1 MIPQA
6 NGVQKKAGTAIR
18 VSDKRNFRSKKVK
31 RQRWTFYTEK
41 GTIHQ
46 VEITFVNI
54 YVPNSHKG
62 RTRQQHITV
71 GDLTLRPH
79 QWIDHPGR
87 KSVRK
92 LQP

>member
-18 VSDKRNFRSKKVK
+18 VSDKINFRSKKVK

-54 YVPNSHKG
+54 YVPNVETPKY
-62 RTRQQHITV
+62 
-71 GDLTLRPH
+71 
-79 QWIDHPGR
+79 R
-87 KSVRK
+87 K
-92 LQP
+92 Q